1 LIANLSRLLALF
13 FYNAK
18 GLFMNEK
25 ECRSL
30 LSMNIKRYRSR
41 LGLSQ
46 LTLASELDI
55 SPNFLSD
62 IETGKKWVSP
72 DTLARLANALHIEI
86 YDLFKPQ
93 QFPADDI
100 TAIVSKYLDDVSL
113 SIEKSVEEAVRQS
126 VKQSLKNVREY
137 YMYPPPGNTT
147 P

>member
-1 LIANLSRLLALF
+1 
-13 FYNAK
+13 
-18 GLFMNEK
+18 MTEK

-41 LGLSQ
+41 LGFSQ

-93 QFPADDI
+93 QVPSDDI
-100 TAIVSKYLDDVSL
+100 TAIIAKYLDDVSL
-113 SIEKSVEEAVRQS
+113 SIEKSIEEAVKQL
-126 VKQSLKNVREY
+126 VEQSLKNVREY
-137 YMYPPPGNTT
+137 YIHSPSGSAMQ
-147 P
+147 